1 MKNSKKLLACTLGLM
16 LGVGFLVGCGGNGD
30 TPTTEPA
37 ETTTYT
43 VTFKD
48 GNEEV
53 KVETVVAGEK
63 CPEYIPA
70 DKEGYDFMGW
80 YVSRSVRDETTKFDF
95 NTPINSNTTLYAWYK
110 AEFKAS
116 TDTYYVVGS
125 FTGVDY
131 GTGDGFGPG
140 SYWDGGPG
148 SAVQENRKLVL
159 NQDKL
164 AEEKNVFEFTVDLIN
179 FGEKF
184 RLIKSTDGLVSDG
197 WVDTFGYDLV
207 SKVLD
212 KDGNELTKE
221 EMLTEQDS
229 KNIGVNFSGK
239 LHISLALES
248 DFSPNG
254 EIVLTILEEAAIA
267 TPDYVSFIGSFPAS
281 NWSTDID
288 LTTADEGFTWTGSHD
303 FAVGDLWKLRM
314 NHDWA
319 SSWGF
324 DNLRTYPAE
333 ALENEPNAD
342 GNGFSG
348 NIRVLI
354 AGTYTVTFDY
364 LAMKIDVTYVPGEV
378 EEPEPEL
385 PTVISTCAGAL
396 AAELDA
402 DVEITGVV
410 ASIDSTWDD
419 YWGNMSVVL
428 QDDTGS
434 ILVYRLATKVGKGDT
449 IKVTGKI
456 GTYNDVNQIVNA
468 TAEIIEK
475 APEQQGVIAIEF
487 SDKANRT
494 EYSTSKQVWEQNGIK
509 VTNEKGSSTSN
520 VGDYY
525 NPARFYKGSSLLIEY
540 TEAFS
545 KVVINMSGDKYLTT
559 ETVTGATLTV
569 SGAVA
574 TIVLDAPATSISIAQ
589 LLNQVRASS
598 IEIYL

>member
-16 LGVGFLVGCGGNGD
+16 LGVGFLVGCGSNGD
-30 TPTTEPA
+30 TPTTEQPA
-37 ETTTYT
+37 APTTYT

-116 TDTYYVVGS
+116 TDTYFVVGS

-140 SYWDGGPG
+140 SYWDGEANKP
-148 SAVQENRKLVL
+148 VQENRKLVL

-212 KDGNELTKE
+212 KDGNELKKA
-221 EMLTEQDS
+221 EMLTSQDS

-239 LHISLALES
+239 LHISLTLES

-254 EIVLTILEEAAIA
+254 EIVLTILEEASIV
-267 TPDYVSFIGSFPAS
+267 TPEYVSFVGSFPAS
-281 NWSTDID
+281 NWNDDVD

-303 FAVGDLWKLRM
+303 FAVGETWKLRM
-314 NHDWA
+314 NHEWA

-324 DNLRTYPAE
+324 DNLRNYPAE

-378 EEPEPEL
+378 EEEPVAKSLVITKDNLTMTDSSQSSGYAKYAGTREIDGVEVTTTDVMVGKNDNYNGQEFL
-385 PTVISTCAGAL
+385 QFKKSTGTLSVSGTYKSITVVAWSSYDWKAVQLEVKVNDEVIAGPD
-396 AAELDA
+396 AATVNASRTDTGLKSGNYTIYEYTYTIELDA
-402 DVEITGVV
+402 ATEGTF
-410 ASIDSTWDD
+410 
-419 YWGNMSVVL
+419 SV
-428 QDDTGS
+428 
-434 ILVYRLATKVGKGDT
+434 R
-449 IKVTGKI
+449 
-456 GTYNDVNQIVNA
+456 NA
-468 TAEIIEK
+468 DGYA
-475 APEQQGVIAIEF
+475 
-487 SDKANRT
+487 
-494 EYSTSKQVWEQNGIK
+494 
-509 VTNEKGSSTSN
+509 
-520 VGDYY
+520 
-525 NPARFYKGSSLLIEY
+525 FY
-540 TEAFS
+540 
-545 KVVINMSGDKYLTT
+545 
-559 ETVTGATLTV
+559 
-569 SGAVA
+569 
-574 TIVLDAPATSISIAQ
+574 ATSITLA
-589 LLNQVRASS
+589 
-598 IEIYL
+598 